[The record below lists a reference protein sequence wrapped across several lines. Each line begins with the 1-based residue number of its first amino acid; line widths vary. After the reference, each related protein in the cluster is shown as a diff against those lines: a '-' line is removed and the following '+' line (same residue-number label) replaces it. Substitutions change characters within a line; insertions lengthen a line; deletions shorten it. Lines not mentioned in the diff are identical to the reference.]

1 MNFATFFCK
10 FLRAVLEEDL
20 RAMLLNILN
29 FSYDFELLYAITVR
43 ETSTKDEKSTKILF
57 LETAT
62 RGVQ

>member
-1 MNFATFFCK
+1 
-10 FLRAVLEEDL
+10 
-20 RAMLLNILN
+20 MLLNILN

-62 RGVQ
+62 REVQ